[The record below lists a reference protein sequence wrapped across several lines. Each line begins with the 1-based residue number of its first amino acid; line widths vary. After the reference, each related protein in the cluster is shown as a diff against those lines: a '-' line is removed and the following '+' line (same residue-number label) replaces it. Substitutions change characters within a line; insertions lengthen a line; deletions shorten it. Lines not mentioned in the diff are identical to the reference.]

1 MPPIKNKYWDTCC
14 LNVVRSQTGNRSW
27 NCKFCNKHMHGSAT
41 RMIAHLIGKPSH
53 GVTKCT
59 NVPKEMLIDLTTLY
73 GNCGSQAIGE
83 EEDIVAEIDSFNMPE
98 QGIDTSLQ

>member
-83 EEDIVAEIDSFNMPE
+83 EEDIVAEIDSFNE
-98 QGIDTSLQ
+98 EEEC

>member
-1 MPPIKNKYWDTCC
+1 
-14 LNVVRSQTGNRSW
+14 
-27 NCKFCNKHMHGSAT
+27 MHGSAT
-41 RMIAHLIGKPSH
+41 RMIAHLNGKPSH
-53 GVTKCT
+53 GVKKCT